1 VSTEVHDQGVRVAI
15 QDDRWPR
22 IARRIVWSI
31 VALDVVMLVLIVV
44 SAPIAAKYS
53 SSYGGGVTNFL
64 FPFSLVA
71 SMGLGALIAI
81 RRPHHPVGW
90 LLLASATA
98 FMVDQGLIQ
107 NFVIYAIHVRNRS
120 IPGGDLVGS
129 IESMMWVP
137 GIAPIAIFLPLV
149 FPTGTLLS
157 RRWRLVLWIAIVA
170 MISAF
175 VGNGLSP
182 TADTTSYI
190 AGVRPVLLP
199 EPFSAIT
206 GALSVA
212 IIVLP
217 LCAIAGII
225 ALVVRYRRGTADER
239 HQIKWMLAASA
250 FYAFGFAGS
259 LVPGMLGHNIP
270 ILQDVG
276 VLGLVLVP
284 VAAAIAVLKYRLYDI
299 DVVIS
304 RTLVYG
310 ALAAF
315 ITAVYVGIVVG
326 VGTLV
331 GSGGQPNLVLSIVAT
346 AIVAVAFQPVREQL
360 QRVANRLVYG
370 KRATPYEVLSQFSE
384 RVAETYGAEEA
395 LPKMARVLAEGTGAE
410 RALVWLRA
418 GTLLRPAAAW
428 PESGGAAQEPVRV
441 LGDNM
446 PDLPGDE
453 AVPVQHQGE
462 LLGGLTV
469 TKRSGESLTPIE
481 RKLLDDLA
489 HQAGLVLKNVG
500 LTAELLARLEDLR
513 ASRQRLVAAQDEE
526 RRRLERNLH
535 DGAQQNLVAIK
546 VKLGLAEMLAA
557 KDPARA
563 KELLAQLKGDTD
575 EALETLRSLAR
586 GIYPPL
592 LAEKGLAAALESQA
606 RKATLPVDVEA
617 DGVGRF
623 PQDTEAAVYFCVL
636 EALQNVQKYADASR
650 ALVRLST
657 VREELHFEVNDDGK
671 GFEPATQKM
680 GSGSQN
686 MRDRIDAL
694 GGSMEVKSATGAGTS
709 VVGYLPIGAAAGA
722 LQPP

>member
-1 VSTEVHDQGVRVAI
+1 
-15 QDDRWPR
+15 
-22 IARRIVWSI
+22 
-31 VALDVVMLVLIVV
+31 M
-44 SAPIAAKYS
+44 
-53 SSYGGGVTNFL
+53 
-64 FPFSLVA
+64 
-71 SMGLGALIAI
+71 
-81 RRPHHPVGW
+81 
-90 LLLASATA
+90 
-98 FMVDQGLIQ
+98 
-107 NFVIYAIHVRNRS
+107 
-120 IPGGDLVGS
+120 
-129 IESMMWVP
+129 
-137 GIAPIAIFLPLV
+137 
-149 FPTGTLLS
+149 
-157 RRWRLVLWIAIVA
+157 
-170 MISAF
+170 
-175 VGNGLSP
+175 
-182 TADTTSYI
+182 
-190 AGVRPVLLP
+190 
-199 EPFSAIT
+199 
-206 GALSVA
+206 
-212 IIVLP
+212 
-217 LCAIAGII
+217 
-225 ALVVRYRRGTADER
+225 
-239 HQIKWMLAASA
+239 
-250 FYAFGFAGS
+250 
-259 LVPGMLGHNIP
+259 
-270 ILQDVG
+270 
-276 VLGLVLVP
+276 
-284 VAAAIAVLKYRLYDI
+284 
-299 DVVIS
+299 
-304 RTLVYG
+304 
-310 ALAAF
+310 
-315 ITAVYVGIVVG
+315 
-326 VGTLV
+326 
-331 GSGGQPNLVLSIVAT
+331 LSIVAT

-650 ALVRLST
+650 AVVRLST